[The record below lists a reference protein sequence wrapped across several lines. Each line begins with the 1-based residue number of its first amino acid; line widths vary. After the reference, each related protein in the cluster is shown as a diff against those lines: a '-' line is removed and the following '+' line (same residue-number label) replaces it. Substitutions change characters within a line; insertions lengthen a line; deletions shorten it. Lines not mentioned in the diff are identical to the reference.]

1 MWFQIYIYYTRV
13 QVCFSINFIH
23 HPFQQTP
30 LWNVVV
36 LQVQAWLRG
45 MLSTGPLICDGTA
58 YHEND
63 MVQSCV
69 DCVESWDL
77 QVQAQFHL
85 LSLGHNVSKGEKDG
99 KLLQLLNFMQWIW
112 LNILGYTRTMAR
124 KQTLRY
130 LSLSHLEMHSARE
143 MEILHHRL
151 FQDVVF
157 PHRLLSYKFILLKDW
172 WLNAFIDAHRFPTQV
187 LANRLWKGIHPQ
199 HLQVLQQKQLHLQLR
214 RETLCWHSICSTL
227 FCYTYTWYIYIYL
240 FVWIF
245 WF

>member
-85 LSLGHNVSKGEKDG
+85 LSLRHNVSKGKRME
-99 KLLQLLNFMQWIW
+99 NFCSCSISCSEFW
-112 LNILGYTRTMAR
+112 LNILGYTRTMPR
-124 KQTLRY
+124 KQTLRC

-151 FQDVVF
+151 FQDV
-157 PHRLLSYKFILLKDW
+157 
-172 WLNAFIDAHRFPTQV
+172 AFPTDCCHISSFY
-187 LANRLWKGIHPQ
+187 LKIGDWM
-199 HLQVLQQKQLHLQLR
+199 HL
-214 RETLCWHSICSTL
+214 
-227 FCYTYTWYIYIYL
+227 
-240 FVWIF
+240 
-245 WF
+245 